1 MPINPIVGAQLIGS
15 GAGIVTNAL
24 GGIFQDIQG
33 NRQQHREMEYNER
46 MIDKQNAYNSPANQ
60 MRLLKEA
67 GLNPNAI
74 LGGNTLSGA
83 IQSSAPSAPEA
94 KKAQWDMIGG
104 EIANLTQDAALK
116 AAQVESIRHE
126 TERQDDVHQQEY
138 GENGYKSKYF
148 ELSST
153 NAAAQRVLWGANVRQ
168 ADAIIRNIDDEIWNR
183 SFMRMEASL
192 NNYIGRRE
200 TQQRME
206 IAAKGEERAQ
216 RLFPLTLAKV
226 RSEIGQN
233 NAMANYFVK
242 NAAYLGTQNEFFR
255 RSNLMD
261 FVDGVDSL
269 GGLGI
274 PEKRALLEMKL
285 TYNRM
290 LLEGYRGTTE
300 QHNWN
305 LIDSRIGY
313 YGKLGNLLDLRSQW
327 QQTENYNKW
336 FELFE
341 NRLRFGMD
349 ALNTL
354 DKHVN
359 SNMQGVSDFYNTFR
373 GSGTRSF
380 SRPWRGGTFSDS
392 RPYSTWRF

>member
-1 MPINPIVGAQLIGS
+1 MGS
-15 GAGIVTNAL
+15 GAGIASSIA
-24 GGIFQDIQG
+24 GGIFQTIQG
-33 NRQQHREMEYNER
+33 NRQQQREMEYNER

-60 MRLLKEA
+60 MRLLREA

-94 KKAQWDMIGG
+94 KKAQWDVIGG

-126 TERQDDVHQQEY
+126 TERQDDVHAQEY

-148 ELSST
+148 DLSST
-153 NAAAQRVLWGANVRQ
+153 NAAAQRLLWGANARQ
-168 ADAIIRNIDDEIWNR
+168 ADAVIRNIDDEIWNR
-183 SFMRMEASL
+183 SFQRMETSM
-192 NNYIGRRE
+192 NNYMSRSE
-200 TQQRME
+200 TKQRME
-206 IAAKGEERAQ
+206 IAAKSENRAQ
-216 RLFPLTLAKV
+216 QLFPLTLAKI

-242 NAAYLGTQNEFFR
+242 NAAYLATQNEFFR

-261 FVDGVDSL
+261 FIDGVDSINVL
-269 GGLGI
+269 GV

-290 LLEGYRGTTE
+290 MLEGFRGQTE
-300 QHNWN
+300 QRNWN
-305 LIDSRIGY
+305 LIDSRISY

-327 QQTENYNKW
+327 QEIENKEKGYQFYEKLGNQHRRT
-336 FELFE
+336 FL
-341 NRLRFGMD
+341 LRR
-349 ALNTL
+349 
-354 DKHVN
+354 
-359 SNMQGVSDFYNTFR
+359 S
-373 GSGTRSF
+373 GSGARYIYHA
-380 SRPWRGGTFSDS
+380 R
-392 RPYSTWRF
+392 